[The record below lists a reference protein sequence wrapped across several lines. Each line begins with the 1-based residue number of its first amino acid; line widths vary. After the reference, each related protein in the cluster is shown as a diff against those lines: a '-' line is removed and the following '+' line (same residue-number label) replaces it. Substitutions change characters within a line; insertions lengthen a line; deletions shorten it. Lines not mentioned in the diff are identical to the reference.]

1 MNAHAN
7 NRKKHPMQA
16 FFLRG
21 LIALLPIVF
30 TITILVWVY
39 AFVAQYVTGPVNSV
53 IYWSLEHNGIGW
65 RALDAMGVDPLDPQY
80 VSSDLP
86 RGLEQRMGERNVT
99 RIDPGFPALL
109 DEYRT
114 DNTKFLRNLKLLAID
129 SDELHA
135 SVVKR
140 VPPVV
145 GLVVSLLLVLTLGSL
160 AGGFVGRSVLRRTER
175 AMHLIPVVRSIYPYT
190 KQLVDFFLSDQHVE
204 FDAVV
209 AAPYPNPHLMSI
221 GFVTSAGLKT
231 LREKTGENLVSVFIP
246 SSPMPMTG
254 YTIFIP
260 AEKLTPLPFT
270 VDEALRTLV
279 SGGVLIPPHEVANI
293 TSGEAMAKAF
303 GAPLP
308 SPTEKERN
316 ESEQEGAT
324 S

>member
-1 MNAHAN
+1 MKAEPNKQ
-7 NRKKHPMQA
+7 RKHTMQA

-30 TITILVWVY
+30 TLTILVWLY
-39 AFVAQYVTGPVNSV
+39 AFVTQYVTGPVNNV
-53 IYWSLEHNGIGW
+53 IYWSLEHNGLGW
-65 RALDAMGVDPLDPQY
+65 RALDAMGVDPLDPAY
-80 VSSDLP
+80 LSSDLP
-86 RGLEQRMGERNVT
+86 RGLEQRMGETGVT
-99 RIDPGFPALL
+99 RLDPEFPALL
-109 DEYRT
+109 REYR
-114 DNTKFLRNLKLLAID
+114 DDEMRFLRNHKLLAID
-129 SDELHA
+129 GDELHA

-145 GLVVSLLLVLTLGSL
+145 GLVVSLMLVLSLGSL
-160 AGGFVGRSVLRRTER
+160 AGGFVGRSVLRRTDR
-175 AMHLIPVVRSIYPYT
+175 TMHLIPVVRSIYPYT

-204 FDAVV
+204 FDTVV
-209 AAPYPNPHLMSI
+209 AAPYPNPELLSL

-279 SGGVLIPPHEVANI
+279 SGGVLIPPHELADL
-293 TSGEAMAKAF
+293 TSSEAMTQAFGEALPARRPTPKAEEEE
-303 GAPLP
+303 AA
-308 SPTEKERN
+308 S
-316 ESEQEGAT
+316 
-324 S
+324 